1 VSPGV
6 SVIIRRASQPA
17 PQPFESETAMLVR
30 ILYVSRAVGP
40 QTGTVTAGIL
50 STAQAHNPVHGLTGV
65 LCQGQGLY
73 LQVLEGERGEVNRL
87 FARIGQDRRHKDV
100 QLLSFE
106 ETTRRRYPDWSMA
119 HVRLPED
126 DAMVLMQHPEFDPYS
141 ASGAFVLNLVDEL
154 LTAGHRITGPA
165 V

>member
-1 VSPGV
+1 
-6 SVIIRRASQPA
+6 
-17 PQPFESETAMLVR
+17 MLVR

-50 STAQAHNPVHGLTGV
+50 ATAQVHNTAHQVSGV

-87 FARIGQDRRHKDV
+87 YAQILQDRRHNDV

-106 ETTRRRYPDWSMA
+106 EITRRRYPDWSMA
-119 HVRLPED
+119 HVRLPDD
-126 DAMVLMQHPEFDPYS
+126 DAMVRMQHPEFDPYS
-141 ASGAFVLNLVDEL
+141 ASGAFVLKLVDEL
-154 LTAGHRITGPA
+154 LAAGHRITGPA
-165 V
+165 A

>member
-1 VSPGV
+1 
-6 SVIIRRASQPA
+6 
-17 PQPFESETAMLVR
+17 MLVR

-50 STAQAHNPVHGLTGV
+50 AAAQVHNTAHQVSGV

-87 FARIGQDRRHKDV
+87 YALILLDRRHNDV

-106 ETTRRRYPDWSMA
+106 EISQRRYPDWSMA
-119 HVRLPED
+119 HVRLPDD
-126 DAMVLMQHPEFDPYS
+126 DAMVRMQHPEFDPYS
-141 ASGAFVLNLVDEL
+141 ASGAFMLTLVDEL
-154 LTAGHRITGPA
+154 LAAGHRITGPA
-165 V
+165 T